1 MRLPCGDSMLDVRR
15 ELPDAAPVNP
25 PATENALR
33 RHLRSHNRSVL
44 AASAMT
50 LLFSAIGWAVLYG
63 AAYWVTMFGLTVV
76 NNGDGGPPAAFH
88 WVFFASAAVLLVAAT
103 IDGWLFPH
111 ERAVDERP
119 RLEHLADIV
128 LFVPRFT
135 LMVWNNLAALVALHG
150 REWQDAAGLLDR
162 LKAEGKVP
170 LQQLPAQVPD
180 ERSLARILEAL
191 SITQLIDVR
200 RSGNL
205 TLLYLSS
212 LAPAEFQ
219 RGARPEESPR
229 DELAGMKQAS
239 LSERRKL
246 LTEGGGMRNDE

>member
-1 MRLPCGDSMLDVRR
+1 MLDVRR
-15 ELPDAAPVNP
+15 KLSDASSVNS

-76 NNGDGGPPAAFH
+76 NNGDNGPPAAFH
-88 WVFFASAAVLLVAAT
+88 WVFLACAAVLLLAAT
-103 IDGWLFPH
+103 IDGWLFPQ

-119 RLEHLADIV
+119 PSEHVMDIV

-135 LMVWNNLAALVALHG
+135 LLFWSNLSALVSL
-150 REWQDAAGLLDR
+150 RRDEWRDAAELIDR
-162 LKAEGKVP
+162 LVAEGKVP
-170 LQQLPAQVPD
+170 LQQLPAQIPD
-180 ERSLARILEAL
+180 EASRGRILETL
-191 SITQLIDVR
+191 SVTQIIDVR
-200 RSGNL
+200 RAGNL
-205 TLLYLSS
+205 TLVYLSS
-212 LAPAEFQ
+212 LAPDEFH
-219 RGARPEESPR
+219 RRARIEEPPR

-239 LSERRKL
+239 LRECRKL
-246 LTEGGGMRNDE
+246 LADSSNDADERAQGR

>member
-1 MRLPCGDSMLDVRR
+1 MLDVCR
-15 ELPDAAPVNP
+15 ELSDAPPVNA
-25 PATENALR
+25 PATEHALR

-63 AAYWVTMFGLTVV
+63 AAYWIAMFWITVV
-76 NNGDGGPPAAFH
+76 NNGDGGPPTEFH
-88 WVFFASAAVLLVAAT
+88 WVFLACAAVLLVAAT

-119 RLEHLADIV
+119 KIEHVMDIV

-135 LMVWNNLAALVALHG
+135 LLFWSNLSALVSLQ
-150 REWQDAAGLLDR
+150 REEWQDAADLLDR

-170 LQQLPAQVPD
+170 LQQLPAQIPN
-180 ERSLARILEAL
+180 ERSRARILETL
-191 SITQLIDVR
+191 SVTQLIDVR
-200 RSGNL
+200 RAGHL

-212 LAPAEFQ
+212 LAPEEFH
-219 RGARPEESPR
+219 RRARDEKSPR
-229 DELAGMKQAS
+229 DELAGVKQAS
-239 LSERRKL
+239 LRERRKL
-246 LTEGGGMRNDE
+246 LAEPTCDTNDDGEQGR